1 MNNYIKQW
9 CFAVFMLSLS
19 SVALAAPKGICTPDN
34 GVFHSTLDFSGYL
47 ITANENK
54 VGTTFNTTVTNGSS
68 YPGRCHCDTGNVG
81 EFPYIY
87 YTSKINQALTYAGVH
102 SNINY
107 YDLNPNLDV
116 GIAIDILGV
125 GYVNAPFEYHA
136 NNPSGNTKYNC
147 NRIEPLSIS
156 SGAKAIVYFYIKKTF
171 AGKLIIPE
179 TKIVT
184 LYGTISRDTPVDY
197 SQPMADVYIR
207 GDITAPQSCEIN
219 NLQPVYFDFKEIP
232 AADFS
237 SVVGSAV
244 TTHKITKTVT
254 IECENLG
261 ILNTDD
267 ISTSFYATEPNTDNS
282 MVVTSNS
289 NVGIKI
295 YDKNNKEIKVNGG
308 ELPTDMGKSTVYGEK
323 SGSVTFSA
331 APASLTGARPA
342 PGQFTATA
350 TITVEIVR

>member
-1 MNNYIKQW
+1 MDPHILD
-9 CFAVFMLSLS
+9 AVIVIL
-19 SVALAAPKGICTPDN
+19 
-34 GVFHSTLDFSGYL
+34 
-47 ITANENK
+47 
-54 VGTTFNTTVTNGSS
+54 
-68 YPGRCHCDTGNVG
+68 NVG

-331 APASLTGARPA
+331 APASLTGARPS

>member
-1 MNNYIKQW
+1 MMNPVPWLQMTNMISYQGL
-9 CFAVFMLSLS
+9 VR
-19 SVALAAPKGICTPDN
+19 
-34 GVFHSTLDFSGYL
+34 
-47 ITANENK
+47 
-54 VGTTFNTTVTNGSS
+54 TF
-68 YPGRCHCDTGNVG
+68 P
-81 EFPYIY
+81 
-87 YTSKINQALTYAGVH
+87 
-102 SNINY
+102 
-107 YDLNPNLDV
+107 
-116 GIAIDILGV
+116 
-125 GYVNAPFEYHA
+125 
-136 NNPSGNTKYNC
+136 
-147 NRIEPLSIS
+147 

-323 SGSVTFSA
+323 SGSVTFWICPYISRHLL
-331 APASLTGARPA
+331 SLNPLQARCRRYSR
-342 PGQFTATA
+342 G
-350 TITVEIVR
+350 ER